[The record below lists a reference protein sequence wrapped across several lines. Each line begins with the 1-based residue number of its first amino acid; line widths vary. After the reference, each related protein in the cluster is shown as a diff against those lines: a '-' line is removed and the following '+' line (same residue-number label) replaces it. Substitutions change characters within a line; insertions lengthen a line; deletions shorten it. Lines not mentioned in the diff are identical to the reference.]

1 MPSVRMVILATAIA
15 IALAILLSGCA
26 YYSHDKEAYLDPM
39 NLRMCEFESTRVITL
54 FKQFNVVI
62 DPNSVQY
69 QSDSKKVNIITPWG
83 ALGSEK

>member
-15 IALAILLSGCA
+15 IAIAILLSGCA

-54 FKQFNVVI
+54 FKQFDVVI

-69 QSDSKKVNIITPWG
+69 K
-83 ALGSEK
+83 SEVKDFQVVAPPYIMGGTK

>member
-1 MPSVRMVILATAIA
+1 MNIRLIISAI
-15 IALAILLSGCA
+15 IIGVVLAILLSGCA

-54 FKQFNVVI
+54 FKQFDVVI
-62 DPNSVQY
+62 DPNRIDY